1 MDYRYCPYCGTPPVT
16 KMNKAQSRLYCPHC
30 EKFLYR
36 NPMAAVA
43 GIVLNDSGAILLV
56 QRAVGET
63 YPGKWC
69 IPCGHIEWG
78 EDIRDAL
85 TREMAE
91 ETGLTVTVERIY
103 EVESNFHQPA
113 ALSVGCWFICKVT
126 GGDLQAADDAADA
139 RYFHYRDLPELAFP
153 TDRIVLDK
161 LFHQG
166 LLA

>member
-1 MDYRYCPYCGTPPVT
+1 MDYRYCPYCGTPLVT
-16 KMNKAQSRLYCPHC
+16 KTDKEPPRLYCPHC

-43 GIVLNDSGAILLV
+43 GIVLNDTGAILLV
-56 QRAVGET
+56 QRAAGET

-78 EDIRDAL
+78 EDIRAAL
-85 TREMAE
+85 VREMAE
-91 ETGLTVTVERIY
+91 ETGLAVTAERIY
-103 EVESNFHQPA
+103 EVE
-113 ALSVGCWFICKVT
+113 LSVGCWFMCTVT

-139 RYFHYRDLPELAFP
+139 RYFHYRYLPELAFP
-153 TDRIVLDK
+153 TDRMVLNK
-161 LFHQG
+161 LFYQG